1 LTLWFHCMWAADGLD
16 AWTLRTNPVSNTNSL
31 FSIAYAINR
40 FVAVGG
46 DPAPGWEGRGV
57 ILTSMDGRLWT
68 QPRVSLGTL
77 LHVTYGG
84 GLFLAGPKAPGGIFN
99 SRDGYSWAS
108 SLSGIRANG
117 GVAYGNFMFW
127 RLPEQTCTLRRMRSL
142 GPALQ
147 SPGLNFLSEIWP
159 LAMGNLWRRAERMGV
174 ALGLRQTAPRG
185 VG

>member
-1 LTLWFHCMWAADGLD
+1 MLSGLCLTLWLHCLWAADGLD

-31 FSIAYAINR
+31 FSITYAINR

-57 ILTSMDGRLWT
+57 IVTSMDGSLWT

-108 SLSGIRANG
+108 SLSGS
-117 GVAYGNFMFW
+117 
-127 RLPEQTCTLRRMRSL
+127 RSL
-142 GPALQ
+142 TVRFNSLSAVPQAKSSNSNFYRLKQLGRAYWCYTGRTEHGVCCCLSHQFQSALF
-147 SPGLNFLSEIWP
+147 PRFRALN
-159 LAMGNLWRRAERMGV
+159 
-174 ALGLRQTAPRG
+174 
-185 VG
+185 